1 MTTIDKLNDHEHV
14 SADDIRATAEWLEGE
29 SVDISEGPVID
40 QANECDTMVEQSEQH
55 D

>member
-1 MTTIDKLNDHEHV
+1 MSTIDKLNDNEYV

-29 SVDISEGPVID
+29 SVDFSEGPAID
-40 QANECDTMVEQSEQH
+40 QADKCDTMVEQSERH